1 MTDEPSWTIG
11 SLPAAALV
19 VMVGFQ
25 AFADGITSVTVPPER
40 SIVTREAVVVTN
52 PYPDQPGAAEL
63 AELRE
68 KANEALHDLEDV
80 IGETLARKDELE
92 EATKEAPDPVNQA
105 EVRPG
110 PDPKDLGGRSTQEA
124 VVHAGPYTVED
135 PKLVAL
141 DVTHAKQLHDHDT
154 MTQQREAQLTERYAG
169 NPALEGHLE
178 KFHSAAGASLDSL
191 VHKQAAER
199 VQVQKEVFAEQQ
211 HTLNQQQ
218 ITVGVPPPV
227 VTDPTRTR

>member
-1 MTDEPSWTIG
+1 VTDEPGSIIG
-11 SLPAAALV
+11 TVPAAALV

-25 AFADGITSVTVPPER
+25 AFVDGITSVTVPPER
-40 SIVTREAVVVTN
+40 SVVTREAVVATN
-52 PYPDQPGAAEL
+52 PHPDQPGAAEL
-63 AELRE
+63 TELRE
-68 KANEALHDLEDV
+68 KAEEALHDLDHA
-80 IGETLARKDELE
+80 IGETLARKDELD
-92 EATKEAPDPVNQA
+92 EATREAPDPVNQA

-110 PDPKDLGGRSTQEA
+110 PDPKDLDGPSTGET
-124 VVHAGPYTVED
+124 VVQAGPYTVED
-135 PKLVAL
+135 PKLTAL

-154 MTQQREAQLTERYAG
+154 MTQQREAQLTERYAD

-178 KFHSAAGASLDSL
+178 KFHSAAEASLNSL

-199 VQVQKEVFAEQQ
+199 VELQKEVFAEQQ